1 MCKSYGQIVSE
12 QYKGERKHSWRT
24 EIWTWENEIW
34 EKASHMGKW

>member
-12 QYKGERKHSWRT
+12 QYKGERK
-24 EIWTWENEIW
+24 EKTWENEIW